1 MSISFF
7 EVDFDG
13 RESFGLLLQK
23 HKLAYSVES
32 GRKTTIDCVMVT
44 CSTIATDVKEGDI
57 LVRVNDTRL
66 INNHFN
72 PPGHFESCRK
82 SLDDAKK
89 SVATV
94 QFLRTSATHES
105 LLDNSDITFVNFTK
119 AEGSMIYYEDKEKEV
134 IEMNKKKERERIFA
148 IEKEIER
155 TRMMEQSEA
164 ERKLIEFQ
172 RARDMEYREIDRVRS
187 VEDAKKRS
195 IEDAERSRIQEET
208 RRLESHAAIV
218 MADRSRKLAEEQDRL
233 RFELVPSLTF
243 IFQHLFQGESS
254 LGLEIVTRQ
263 VKCTLASGEKISI
276 DCCVITDS
284 ALTPKVLA
292 GDIITKINGHHIAVR
307 SKRADGV
314 APDFLGTSLE
324 IIRTATSPR
333 MLEFMRPAGSTAAC
347 PAGLNPHL
355 IIRLSPAEEA
365 YLSLQRGNHISE
377 TINEPNYHNGQYQ
390 NGQFQNG
397 QYQNGQYQ
405 NGQYPYGQYPNVQQG
420 LVSRPSQSIS
430 DDPRMQMMTDEEID
444 RRVMAKMA
452 AFDLSASDSIA
463 HMEDNG
469 DLTEEEEINRR
480 VAVESKKFLREEMT
494 RLEGVRLRKLAEQMA
509 AEQAEILAQRLLV
522 AEEMKRADELNRKA
536 IAEAKERELQA
547 TKAGEEIRKL
557 LEEEVRIR
565 VDEEMSKIQ
574 DEKARRLEELEL
586 QIKETAELLAIED
599 ARIAEVEKI
608 AEAQRIV
615 DEIEA
620 ERVAAENAIQQ
631 QIDDEVNKR
640 VALEAKRITEEKR
653 LEYMHHLA
661 VLEDKLIN
669 EEMLKK
675 LADEERER
683 KEEEDRLE
691 LVERNKFLDAEKKKK
706 KLLENQAAFDAAHTK
721 NPLTAST
728 YSIVFPGRESIGLSL
743 APINVTYTDA
753 AGGLHTVDT
762 CMVLSSALTDDMQ
775 VGDILMSVNHTP
787 LLTKRSNTFHKS
799 SDEHFKAV
807 MEAVKTA
814 TVPRT
819 IRYYRLPEAMYA
831 AGSLSM
837 NASLTDAL
845 LLLSE

>member
-32 GRKTTIDCVMVT
+32 GGKTTIDCAMVT
-44 CSTIATDVKEGDI
+44 CSTIATNVKEGDI

-72 PPGHFESCRK
+72 PPGHYESCLK

-94 QFLRTSATHES
+94 QFLRTSATH
-105 LLDNSDITFVNFTK
+105 LDNSDITFVNFTK
-119 AEGSMIYYEDKEKEV
+119 AQGSMIYYEDKEKEV

-155 TRMMEQSEA
+155 TRLMEQSEA
-164 ERKLIEFQ
+164 EKKLMEFQ

-195 IEDAERSRIQEET
+195 IEDAERTRIQEET

-218 MADRSRKLAEEQDRL
+218 MAERSRKLAEEQDRL
-233 RFELVPSLTF
+233 RFELVPSLTH
-243 IFQHLFQGESS
+243 IFQHLFHESS

-292 GDIITKINGHHIAVR
+292 GDIITKINGHLIAVR

-324 IIRTATSPR
+324 VIRTATSPR
-333 MLEFMRPAGSTAAC
+333 MLEFMRPAGSTPAC

-365 YLSLQRGNHISE
+365 YMSLQRGNHISE
-377 TINEPNYHNGQYQ
+377 TINEPKY
-390 NGQFQNG
+390 QNG

-405 NGQYPYGQYPNVQQG
+405 NGQYPNVQQG
-420 LVSRPSQSIS
+420 LASRPSQSIS
-430 DDPRMQMMTDEEID
+430 DDPRMLMMTDEEID

-452 AFDLSASDSIA
+452 AFDLSASDSLA

-494 RLEGVRLRKLAEQMA
+494 RLEGVRLKKLAEQMA

-522 AEEMKRADELNRKA
+522 AEEMRRADELNRKA
-536 IAEAKERELQA
+536 VAEAKERELQA

-599 ARIAEVEKI
+599 ARIAEVEKL

-620 ERVAAENAIQQ
+620 ERIAVENAIQQ
-631 QIDDEVNKR
+631 QIDDEVDKR

-706 KLLENQAAFDAAHTK
+706 KLLENQAAFDAAHAK

-728 YSIVFPGRESIGLSL
+728 YSIVFPGKESIGLSL

-753 AGGLHTVDT
+753 AGRLHTVDS
-762 CMVLSSALTDDMQ
+762 CMVLSSTLTDDMQ

-787 LLTKRSNTFHKS
+787 LLTNRSNTFHKS
-799 SDEHFKAV
+799 SDEHFKTV

-814 TVPRT
+814 TAPRT
-819 IRYYRLPEAMYA
+819 IRYYRLPEAIYA